1 MSAEELERE
10 FAGRAVPYRGGLMLL
25 QADDALAM
33 VRRAEEGRVPILGVD
48 GIIVSPQGT
57 TAPLEHI
64 ADYPIRTPATGQLR
78 GALSSNGVTPDWS
91 SRSPWVSRAATVE
104 DRRHSAAPTLSGFAG
119 RRS

>member
-25 QADDALAM
+25 QADDALAL
-33 VRRAEEGRVPILGVD
+33 VRRAEEGHVPILGVD

-64 ADYPIRTPATGQLR
+64 ADYPNSDAG
-78 GALSSNGVTPDWS
+78 NW
-91 SRSPWVSRAATVE
+91 
-104 DRRHSAAPTLSGFAG
+104 SAARRFVEQRRDAGLVFEITLG
-119 RRS
+119 